1 MPNAVVQSY
10 AEKTK
15 KSVAHVEKLWD
26 EAKKSADKTFD
37 GKKGPR
43 YWTYVN
49 GIVKKRLKITESF
62 TFKEYVDLTQPEV
75 TPMSVVQQ
83 DGPAPADP
91 TEDYARFIS
100 CLFAARDKAH
110 ELHLGTKFYTKHVA
124 LNELYELLL
133 EFADQLAETFQGKH
147 GVLNINIP
155 AADMF
160 NQPDEVSFAVA
171 LTDWLNG
178 PARSLIGTDDFIINI
193 FEELL
198 GEIYR
203 IKYKLENLQ

>member
-1 MPNAVVQSY
+1 MPNNIVKSY
-10 AEKTK
+10 ADKTK
-15 KSVAHVEKLWD
+15 TSVAHVEKLWD
-26 EAKKSADKTFD
+26 EGKKSADKVI

-43 YWTYVN
+43 YWAYVN

-62 TFKEYVDLTQPEV
+62 TFKEYVDLTQPE
-75 TPMSVVQQ
+75 PVQQ
-83 DGPAPADP
+83 VVPQENQNEDYS

-110 ELHLGTKFYTKHVA
+110 ELHLATKFYAKHIS
-124 LNELYELLL
+124 LNELYDLLL

-147 GVLNINIP
+147 GILSVNVP

-160 NQPDEVSFAVA
+160 NQTDEISFVVS

-178 PARSLIGTDDFIINI
+178 PARSLIGTDDFIVNI